1 MNILII
7 ILLVLAGIIALL
19 LIIAL
24 FTKKEYGVE
33 REIAIDKPKKV
44 VFDYLKL
51 LKNQDNYSKW
61 ATIDP
66 DMKKDYRGTDGTVG
80 FVSAWDSEGKQVGK
94 GEQTI
99 KKISE
104 GESIEFDL
112 HFMRPFDSKA
122 TVRIVTE
129 VITENS
135 TRVRWGFNSFMKYPM
150 NLMLLTMNMEKM
162 LGDDFTTGLRNLKSI
177 LEK

>member
-1 MNILII
+1 MNTLII
-7 ILLVLAGIIALL
+7 ILLGLTGIFVLL

-24 FTKKEYGVE
+24 FTKKEYGFE
-33 REIAIDKPKKV
+33 REITIDKPCKV
-44 VFDYLKL
+44 VFDYVKL
-51 LKNQDNYSKW
+51 LKNQANYSKW

-66 DMKKDYRGTDGTVG
+66 DMKRDLRGTDGAVG
-80 FVSAWDSEGKQVGK
+80 FVYAWDSENKKVGK

-104 GESIEFDL
+104 GEYIEFDL

-122 TVRIVTE
+122 TVRMVTE
-129 VITENS
+129 VISENR
-135 TRVRWGFNSFMKYPM
+135 TKVRWGFDSYMKYPM
-150 NLMLLTMNMEKM
+150 NLLLLTMNMEKM
-162 LGDDFTTGLRNLKSI
+162 IGDDFTIGLRNLKGI

>member
-33 REIAIDKPKKV
+33 REIAIDKPKKI

-61 ATIDP
+61 ATMDP
-66 DMKKDYRGTDGTVG
+66 D
-80 FVSAWDSEGKQVGK
+80 
-94 GEQTI
+94 
-99 KKISE
+99 
-104 GESIEFDL
+104 
-112 HFMRPFDSKA
+112 
-122 TVRIVTE
+122 
-129 VITENS
+129 
-135 TRVRWGFNSFMKYPM
+135 
-150 NLMLLTMNMEKM
+150 MNMEKM